1 MLRPMTTVAILFS
14 SSVAIAATPWPDG
27 VKQSYIDRC
36 AGSMSSQGLASKAAK
51 SYCSCI
57 ASGMSNEF
65 GMEEYNQMMKAEP
78 SPTGS
83 IYDQR
88 LYKVFS
94 ACRSILPK

>member
-1 MLRPMTTVAILFS
+1 MLRATTAVVILLMS
-14 SSVAIAATPWPDG
+14 LPIVAATPWPEG

-36 AGSMSSQGLASKAAK
+36 AGSMSSQGLAPKTAK

-57 ASGMSNEF
+57 ASGMSNDF

-78 SPTGS
+78 SRTGS
-83 IYDQR
+83 AYDQR

-94 ACRSILPK
+94 ACSSVLPK